1 MLNTA
6 EFIDRLQE
14 LMAQKQ
20 LSAAAFATQIGVQRS
35 SVSHILAQRNKP
47 SLEFVLKIH
56 DAFDDIDLAWLL
68 LGEKTVA
75 AKNPIPSQT
84 ATNSSNAT
92 DFKMDT
98 PDPIESTS
106 SHTKEN
112 PLEIEAVIT
121 LFKDGRFKKY
131 SPNS

>member
-1 MLNTA
+1 MLNTV

-20 LSAAAFATQIGVQRS
+20 LSAAAFASQIGVQRS

-56 DAFDDIDLAWLL
+56 DAFDDVDLAWLL
-68 LGEKTVA
+68 LGEKTA
-75 AKNPIPSQT
+75 TSKSPIPSQT
-84 ATNSSNAT
+84 TTNSSNTT

-98 PDPIESTS
+98 PDLIESAAPL
-106 SHTKEN
+106 TKEN